1 LGSVLSLTLQRAA
14 HGGAPVLGPMRLD
27 LSAGETVAITGPS
40 GMGKTTLLHV
50 LAGLHRDWQ
59 GQLDRPGKLAMVFQ
73 EPCLLPWRSALRNVT
88 LAARCSDND
97 AMEAM
102 AAVGLAG
109 REAAFPGQLSL
120 GQQRRLSLARALAV
134 RPEVLLLDEP
144 FASLDQD
151 TADSVMSVFEAAR
164 GKGGMATVLV
174 THAAAEAA
182 RLADRVLRL
191 GGSPATLSA
200 A

>member
-1 LGSVLSLTLQRAA
+1 LASVLSLTLQRAA
-14 HGGAPVLGPMRLD
+14 HGGAPVLGALQLD
-27 LSAGETVAITGPS
+27 LAPGETVAITGPS
-40 GMGKTTLLHV
+40 GMGKTTLLRV

-59 GQLDRPGKLAMVFQ
+59 GKIDQQGRLAMVFQ

-88 LAARCSDND
+88 LAAVCSDSD

-109 REAAFPGQLSL
+109 REEAFPGQLSL

-134 RPEVLLLDEP
+134 RPDVLLLDEP

-191 GGSPATLSA
+191 GGAPATLSA